1 MDKKILLTATIL
13 AVFSMFILSSCGG
26 GNKKN
31 TNDGLTTTFIGS
43 FSSDL
48 VSAAGSGTIK
58 ISAPDGNLGTIST
71 NVDTSRSYSFEIKG
85 LRTGDGQTLII
96 TFPNKDK
103 YTYTATFKPNVKTTT
118 VISLN
123 DLVPINKSKW
133 SMFIYIAGDNSL
145 SSQALTDLKEMTAAN
160 FSTDDLQV
168 IVFYD
173 NKAAGANIYKING
186 DGTYTLMFVLN
197 EPDSGL
203 HETAANFFT
212 CAKEIAPGSKYIA
225 EFWDHGSGWDTDY
238 DVRNNEFSS
247 KSIAIDDNTKNAI
260 RLIDLKDALHTFF
273 IGNNA
278 PLSGKIDIVFTD
290 ACLMGSIEVAC
301 ELENSASYLVASP
314 DQTPVTGANYISLL
328 TEIGDNA
335 SSSAKNMAILMEK
348 NYTQSIK
355 NARWQ
360 PAATAY
366 DLNYANDFAMALNIY
381 ITAQPKKL
389 SGYYDY
395 DSTKKGNSIYRF
407 DVPGKSMMYDL
418 IEFIGND
425 FDSYISDDFNNFV
438 ISAGYLRSPDE
449 SFNGLPYR
457 TVGIFFPNNGTFSV
471 GNKEYEAYRWLKF
484 SKLAPAWYTH
494 LLNIRN

>member
-13 AVFSMFILSSCGG
+13 AVFSMLILSSCGG

-48 VSAAGSGTIK
+48 ISAAGSGIIK
-58 ISAPDGNLGTIST
+58 ISAPNGNFGTISQ
-71 NVDTSRSYSFEIKG
+71 NVDTSRDSNFEIKG
-85 LRTGDGQTLII
+85 LRTGDGQTLVI
-96 TFPNKDK
+96 TFPNNDK
-103 YTYTATFKPNVKTTT
+103 YTYTATFKPNAKTTT
-118 VISLN
+118 VISFS
-123 DLVPINKSKW
+123 DLIPINKSKW

-173 NKAAGANIYKING
+173 NKAAGANIYRVNG
-186 DGTYTLMFVLN
+186 DGTCTLMFVLN

-203 HETAANFFT
+203 PETAANFFA

-225 EFWDHGSGWDTDY
+225 EFWDHGTGWDTDY
-238 DVRNNEFSS
+238 DIRGNEFSS
-247 KSIAIDDNTKNAI
+247 KSIAIDDNTKNGI
-260 RLIDLKDALHTFF
+260 RLIDLKHALSAFF
-273 IGNNA
+273 VGNNT
-278 PLSGKIDIVFTD
+278 PISGKIDIVFTD
-290 ACLMGSIEVAC
+290 ACLMGAIEVAC

-314 DQTPVTGANYISLL
+314 DQTPVTGANYTSLL

-335 SSSAKNMAILMEK
+335 SSSAKNIAILIEK

-355 NARWQ
+355 DARWQ
-360 PAATAY
+360 PMATAY
-366 DLNYANDFAMALNIY
+366 DLNYANDFAVTLNNY
-381 ITAQPKKL
+381 ITSHSKKL
-389 SGYYDY
+389 SGYYNY
-395 DSTKKGNSIYRF
+395 DTAKQGNSIYRF
-407 DVPGKSMMYDL
+407 NVPGSSMMYDL
-418 IEFIGND
+418 MEFIGDD
-425 FDSYISDDFNNFV
+425 FSSYISGDFDDFV
-438 ISAGYLRSPDE
+438 ISAGYLRSPNT

-457 TVGIFFPNNGTFSV
+457 TVGIFFPSDGTFSV
-471 GNKEYEAYRWLKF
+471 GNKEYQAYGWLKF
-484 SKLAPAWYTH
+484 SKLSPAWYTH